1 MIDFNQ
7 LIKAGLQFGHQ
18 TSRWCPKMEP
28 YIWGKRGGIHL
39 LDVSKI
45 AFSLE
50 KAANFLESVAA
61 EGKSILWVGT
71 KKPAKELVARVA
83 QELKMP
89 YVNHRWVGGTISNFH
104 QVKKAVTKYLHY
116 KDIIAKAAENS
127 EAFHYTKKEI
137 GVFQKTSDRMEKIV
151 GGLKDLRMPLGAII
165 LIDVNKEETALY
177 EANSA
182 GIPVIALVDSN
193 GNPTGVDYVIPG
205 NDDSPKGIQ
214 LILEYLA
221 ARAAKGVAYAKENA
235 VQPVVVED
243 EVQEKML
250 LEDGSEEKPKAK
262 KAAGK
267 KAFSAP
273 KKFSK
278 PAHQAPAKEEAQ
290 TVEAVAQAIEKTDD
304 NSDENK

>member
-45 AFSLE
+45 AYSLE
-50 KAANFLESVAA
+50 KAANFLESTAA

-83 QELKMP
+83 QELNMP

-116 KDIIAKAAENS
+116 KDIIAKAAENA

-137 GVFQKTSDRMEKIV
+137 GVFQKTADRMEKIV

-177 EANSA
+177 EANAA

-193 GNPTGVDYVIPG
+193 GNPTGVDFVIPG

-221 ARAAKGVAYAKENA
+221 ARAAKGIAHAKENA
-235 VQPVVVED
+235 VQAVVLED
-243 EVQEKML
+243 EVQEKL
-250 LEDGSEEKPKAK
+250 LLDDADEKPKAK
-262 KAAGK
+262 KAVGK
-267 KAFSAP
+267 KPFVAQ

-278 PAHQAPAKEEAQ
+278 PTHQAPAKEEAQ
-290 TVEAVAQAIEKTDD
+290 TVEVVAQAIESLDD
-304 NSDENK
+304 NTDENK

>member
-39 LDVSKI
+39 LDVSKM
-45 AFSLE
+45 AYSLE

-83 QELKMP
+83 QELNMP

-116 KDIIAKAAENS
+116 KDIIAKAAENA

-221 ARAAKGVAYAKENA
+221 ARAAKGVAFAKENA

-243 EVQEKML
+243 EVQEKL
-250 LEDGSEEKPKAK
+250 LLDDASEEKPKAK
-262 KAAGK
+262 KVVGK
-267 KAFSAP
+267 KPFAAQ

-278 PAHQAPAKEEAQ
+278 PTHQAPAKEEAQ
-290 TVEAVAQAIEKTDD
+290 TLEVVAQAIESIDD

>member
-45 AFSLE
+45 AYSLE
-50 KAANFLESVAA
+50 KAANFLETTAA

-83 QELKMP
+83 QELNMP

-116 KDIIAKAAENS
+116 KDIIAKAAENA

-137 GVFQKTSDRMEKIV
+137 GVFQKTADRMEKIV

-177 EANSA
+177 EANAA

-193 GNPTGVDYVIPG
+193 GNPTGVDFVIPG

-221 ARAAKGVAYAKENA
+221 ARAAKGIAHAKENA
-235 VQPVVVED
+235 VQAVVAED
-243 EVQEKML
+243 EVQEKL
-250 LEDGSEEKPKAK
+250 LLDDADEKPKAK
-262 KAAGK
+262 KAVGK
-267 KAFSAP
+267 KPFVAQ

-278 PAHQAPAKEEAQ
+278 PTHQAPAKEEAQ
-290 TVEAVAQAIEKTDD
+290 TVEVVAQVIESTD
-304 NSDENK
+304 NNTDENK